1 MNETIATVAPLL
13 TVLILPSLV
22 AVPMALTPWLTDRR
36 EVFGVTVPPVAHR
49 DPRIRTL
56 KTGYLRAVVG
66 AGAACVAVS
75 LAVWLLAGATGAL
88 WAAGAATIVVAVL
101 AVVAQQACRRKVM
114 AVKRERGWT
123 AAGDR
128 RAAVV
133 AETAAPEPLGLGWE
147 SLQAVALAVTILI
160 GVLGYGRMP
169 GRVPMHMDFAGRV
182 DSWAVKSPSV
192 IWYPVLVQLVM
203 AVVMIVCHAVL
214 LRSRRPADPERPA
227 SSAYAYGVYAR
238 AWSVYLV
245 VVGLLVAAAMGWG
258 FQLSLIGVVGTGTV
272 GVLLAFVAVV
282 AAVGAIGMGV
292 RYGQN
297 GARVFGGDDGD
308 VTGDGWRD
316 GDGDGTMPRDDDRH
330 WIGGVIYWNRDD
342 PATIVPKRFGIGWT
356 CNFARPGAWAA
367 IVALLAIIAGVLV
380 AISLL

>member
-1 MNETIATVAPLL
+1 MNETITTIALPL

-36 EVFGVTVPPVAHR
+36 EIFGVTVPPAAHR

-66 AGAACVAVS
+66 ADTACVAAS
-75 LAVWLLAGATGAL
+75 FAVWILVGATGAL

-114 AVKRERGWT
+114 TVKRERGWT

-128 RAAVV
+128 RAAAVV
-133 AETAAPEPLGLGWE
+133 ETAAPEPLGLRWE
-147 SLQAVALAVTILI
+147 SLQAVALAATILI
-160 GVLGYGRMP
+160 GMLGYDRMP
-169 GRVPMHMDFAGRV
+169 DRVPMHMDFAGRV
-182 DSWAVKSPSV
+182 DSWAEKSPSV
-192 IWYPVLVQLVM
+192 IWYPVLAQLVM
-203 AVVMIVCHAVL
+203 AVVMVVCHVVL
-214 LRSRRPADPERPA
+214 LRSRRPMDPERPA

-272 GVLLAFVAVV
+272 GVLLTLVAVAV
-282 AAVGAIGMGV
+282 AVGAIGMGV

-297 GARVFGGDDGD
+297 GARVFAGNDDAAGNGGY
-308 VTGDGWRD
+308 D

-342 PATIVPKRFGIGWT
+342 PAAIVPKRFGIGWT

-367 IVALLAIIAGVLV
+367 IVALLAVIAGVPV
-380 AISLL
+380 VFSLL